1 MESSAAA
8 PRRPGR
14 LIAWL
19 SFVLVIAAI
28 GYAGQAADSEVPD
41 DFVYRYSAAILGVV
55 QFAIFFGVLLLIAI
69 GAPKRE
75 LFGLRRPASWPRAIG
90 YMAAALGVIWALSL
104 ALSPFLDA
112 GEEQG
117 LVPEEWDPDRL
128 GAFLAFAAVATFA
141 APIVEELTFRGL
153 GFALL
158 EPYGKWTAILGTGIL
173 FGLWHGLI
181 VALPVLAAFGVL
193 LGWLRWRTGSVYPSI
208 LLHAIFNG
216 IAIASVPFVA

>member
-1 MESSAAA
+1 MESSTAA
-8 PRRPGR
+8 PRRPVR

-19 SFVLVIAAI
+19 SFVVVIAAI
-28 GYAGQAADSEVPD
+28 GYAGQAADSELPD
-41 DFVYRYSAAILGVV
+41 DFVYRYSAAIFGVI
-55 QFAIFFGVLLLIAI
+55 QFALFFGVLLLIAI

-75 LFGLRRPASWPRAIG
+75 LFGLRRPASWPRAVG
-90 YMAAALGVIWALSL
+90 YIAAGLGVIWALSF

-117 LVPEEWDPDRL
+117 IVPEEWEPDRL
-128 GAFLAFAAVATFA
+128 GAFLAFAAVATLA
-141 APIVEELTFRGL
+141 APVVEELTFRGL

-158 EPYGKWTAILGTGIL
+158 EPYGKWTAILATGIL

-193 LGWLRWRTGSVYPSI
+193 LGWLRWATGSVYPSI
-208 LLHAIFNG
+208 VLHAIFNG